1 MPVQLEPF
9 LEKFLKER
17 PEIDATQLPPEVIR
31 QGERFDLSKLNLPA
45 VLEEEKTIPTRA
57 GGTVSLTI
65 TRPVGSEN
73 ETLPVILF
81 LHGGGWVI
89 GSNNTHSP
97 IRCELTTRAHA
108 VVVFVNYSLSPE
120 VRFPVAIEECYDALE
135 WVLKNG
141 ASINADPSTLAVAG
155 DSAGGNLSTV
165 MCLLAKQ
172 RGLKDAIKLA
182 ILIYPVTDANF
193 DTGSY
198 NEFHEG
204 YFLTRKV
211 MKWFWDHYLPDEEER
226 RKNILACPLNA
237 TLDDLRGLPRTL
249 VITAEADVLR
259 DEGEAYARKLMAAGV
274 PVVTTRYLGMIHGVY
289 NIGLLSPS
297 AISAIDQ
304 MVGEL
309 KSVWAG
315 KNKL

>member
-1 MPVQLEPF
+1 M
-9 LEKFLKER
+9 
-17 PEIDATQLPPEVIR
+17 
-31 QGERFDLSKLNLPA
+31 
-45 VLEEEKTIPTRA
+45 
-57 GGTVSLTI
+57 
-65 TRPVGSEN
+65 
-73 ETLPVILF
+73 
-81 LHGGGWVI
+81 
-89 GSNNTHSP
+89 
-97 IRCELTTRAHA
+97 
-108 VVVFVNYSLSPE
+108 
-120 VRFPVAIEECYDALE
+120 
-135 WVLKNG
+135 
-141 ASINADPSTLAVAG
+141 
-155 DSAGGNLSTV
+155 
-165 MCLLAKQ
+165 LAKQ